1 MTPHRTHSLQPNF
14 PLAGAGFFFYGQLRV
29 RAAQCSAAASYRNTH
44 TRTRA
49 PHIYFP
55 CNTHAAR
62 SVAAH
67 RYNIFNKS
75 PRCSA
80 PCTILLLYM
89 LRLLFVVLQGRG
101 KSCHGV
107 HLTRTTHLS
116 AFCTPNQRQSNTYI
130 YIYIYILT
138 LPLRTSI
145 THYTPLHPLHPIPSH
160 YSQVLH
166 PQLRHIAHVRESEL
180 LGRLVRVQ
188 RTVHGHARCVPRAER
203 TADSLSFLA
212 PRCAQRC

>member
-67 RYNIFNKS
+67 RYIIS
-75 PRCSA
+75 SISHHAVLRLA
-80 PCTILLLYM
+80 QYYYYM
-89 LRLLFVVLQGRG
+89 LRHLFVVLQGRG
-101 KSCHGV
+101 KSCRGV

-130 YIYIYILT
+130 YIYIDTAAPHI
-138 LPLRTSI
+138 
-145 THYTPLHPLHPIPSH
+145 HYTLHPITPIKPNPIALLAGTAPSTAP
-160 YSQVLH
+160 Y
-166 PQLRHIAHVRESEL
+166 
-180 LGRLVRVQ
+180 
-188 RTVHGHARCVPRAER
+188 RTRPGK
-203 TADSLSFLA
+203 
-212 PRCAQRC
+212 